1 MITDCLRKNYI
12 IHAIKNFDK
21 SKENSREPI
30 YYIHSIRKA
39 KEEETLIE
47 LSQDGKESFWVK
59 SSKFVR

>member
-39 KEEETLIE
+39 KEEETLI
-47 LSQDGKESFWVK
+47 
-59 SSKFVR
+59 